1 MKTEYLKADSPAD
14 LSRAADWLKQGELVA
29 VPTETVYG
37 LAADATNPAA
47 VEKIFEAKG
56 RPKNHPLITHIRDL
70 GQLDFWAQRPPA
82 WLYSALETAWPGPLT
97 VVLRKQPWI
106 NNTVTGGLDTIG
118 LRVPSHPALL
128 ELMKT
133 GELAL
138 AAPSAN
144 LYQQLTPTT
153 PEQVR
158 AALDGRIAAIL
169 DGGRC
174 QLGTESTI
182 VGISE
187 NQVTVLRAGPLQ
199 RREFEALFPVP
210 VVAPAYH
217 QEQVPGN
224 KRVHYR
230 PTTPV
235 YLKSCEEIMNAGAR
249 SDLVCLYFSD
259 ELSQWHSEQS
269 DLKGIAMP
277 ADAVGYRHAL
287 YASLYLADQRNAGAI
302 WIEMPPK
309 AEGWDDIWDRLHR
322 ATLS

>member
-1 MKTEYLKADSPAD
+1 MKTEYLKADSSAD
-14 LSRAADWLKQGELVA
+14 LSRAAYWLKQGELVA

-47 VEKIFEAKG
+47 VKKIFQAKG

-70 GQLDFWAQRPPA
+70 DQLDLWAQRPPA
-82 WLYSALETAWPGPLT
+82 WLYPALEAAWPGPLT
-97 VVLRKQPWI
+97 IVLRKQPGVHQL
-106 NNTVTGGLDTIG
+106 VTGGLDTIG
-118 LRVPSHPALL
+118 LRMPAHPALMD
-128 ELMKT
+128 LMQT
-133 GELAL
+133 GQLAV

-158 AALDGRIAAIL
+158 EALDGRIAAIL

-182 VGISE
+182 VGISDNE
-187 NQVTVLRAGPLQ
+187 VRVLRAGPLQ
-199 RREFEALFPVP
+199 RRELEALFPVP
-210 VVAPAYH
+210 VVFPEYH

-230 PTTPV
+230 PRTPV
-235 YLKSCEEIMNAGAR
+235 YLKSREEIINAGQL
-249 SDLVCLYFSD
+249 SGLIYLYFSD
-259 ELSQWHSEQS
+259 EIRRWAAGQVDLNAIVMPS
-269 DLKGIAMP
+269 DA
-277 ADAVGYRHAL
+277 AGYRHSL
-287 YASLYLADQRNAGAI
+287 YASLYQADQLKTKAI
-302 WIEMPPK
+302 WIEMPPQS
-309 AEGWDDIWDRLHR
+309 EGWDDIWDRLRR